1 MKCGET
7 RTGFKYEYNE
17 TQLDD
22 MRLVDLTAVVVDP
35 EAAEFERLTSAS
47 RLLELLLGRETK
59 KALYAHIGKS
69 YEGRVPYAALSAEI
83 EDIMAAGSDLK
94 N

>member
-7 RTGFKYEYNE
+7 RTGFKFEYDEKN
-17 TQLDD
+17 LDD
-22 MRLVDLTAVVVDP
+22 MRLVELTAVVVDP

-47 RLLELLLGRETK
+47 KLLELLLGRETK

-69 YEGRVPYAALSAEI
+69 YDGRVPYAALSAEI
-83 EDIMAAGSDLK
+83 EDIMVGGDLK